1 MALQSQINP
10 HFLMNTLQ
18 TVYWRCISLTQG
30 PNPATEMLENL
41 SEILHYSLESSQ
53 ELVPLKEEV
62 NITRCYLDIQ
72 VQRYKNQFDVIWDV
86 WAPMEAVMV
95 PKLIIQPLIENS
107 IYHGI
112 RDKAGHSTIKIK
124 IGARDGWVAI
134 TVLDNGLGMDR
145 ERLEQLK
152 KRLEGEDT
160 QEGVHIGLL
169 NTHKRLELIYGGD
182 YKIRLLSR
190 PGRGTMIELK
200 IRALPWDGHG
210 GGTLFGHQPGAV

>member
-1 MALQSQINP
+1 MRTAS
-10 HFLMNTLQ
+10 
-18 TVYWRCISLTQG
+18 
-30 PNPATEMLENL
+30 
-41 SEILHYSLESSQ
+41 
-53 ELVPLKEEV
+53 
-62 NITRCYLDIQ
+62 D
-72 VQRYKNQFDVIWDV
+72 
-86 WAPMEAVMV
+86 
-95 PKLIIQPLIENS
+95 
-107 IYHGI
+107 HGI

-124 IGARDGWVAI
+124 IDSRDGWVAI

-190 PGRGTMIELK
+190 PGRGTMIQLK
-200 IRALPWDGHG
+200 IRALPREGQG
-210 GGTLFGHQPGAV
+210 AGALSGPQPGAV

>member
-1 MALQSQINP
+1 MGA
-10 HFLMNTLQ
+10 H
-18 TVYWRCISLTQG
+18 G
-30 PNPATEMLENL
+30 GGDGAKADHPA
-41 SEILHYSLESSQ
+41 
-53 ELVPLKEEV
+53 
-62 NITRCYLDIQ
+62 
-72 VQRYKNQFDVIWDV
+72 
-86 WAPMEAVMV
+86 
-95 PKLIIQPLIENS
+95 LIENS

-200 IRALPWDGHG
+200 IRGPATGRARRRNVIRPSARRGVNRSGKITGLKSSSGSRRFEIMG
-210 GGTLFGHQPGAV
+210 KTAGNMKQIVVK